1 VVRLAKTMEIVLAE
15 FGLTMNQYR
24 MLTFIDAGAPSLR
37 EVGKRLVMKRPNVS
51 VLIDGLVERGWVRRS
66 RSEADGRRIELELT
80 GKGQQLL
87 RRAEDAC
94 DEALAWLARDA
105 GAEERLLNAIDSW
118 EPVLDGS
125 ALAKLREEQAEGAR
139 RSRRSRPAST

>member
-1 VVRLAKTMEIVLAE
+1 MSRSLTVVRLAKTMEIVLAE

-87 RRAEDAC
+87 SSCSVGPRTRAT
-94 DEALAWLARDA
+94 
-105 GAEERLLNAIDSW
+105 
-118 EPVLDGS
+118 
-125 ALAKLREEQAEGAR
+125 R
-139 RSRRSRPAST
+139 RSPGWRAMQEPKSAS